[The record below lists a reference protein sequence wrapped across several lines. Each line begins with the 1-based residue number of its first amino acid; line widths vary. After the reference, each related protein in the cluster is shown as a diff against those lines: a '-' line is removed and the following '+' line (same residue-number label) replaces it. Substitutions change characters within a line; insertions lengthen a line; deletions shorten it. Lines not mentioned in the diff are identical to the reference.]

1 MKIRRSKNKPDF
13 LDGGKTMGER
23 LVSLSNVRILDYTG
37 ELGPY
42 AAKMYAGLGA
52 DVIHI
57 EPIAGD
63 PIRNNGPFYKGI
75 PGMERGLQYLYYNAG
90 KRGMALDLKMDKGKE
105 IFVELCKTADILL
118 ESFAPGYLEDI
129 GLSYE
134 KLSAVNPKLVQTSI
148 TPFGAFGPYV
158 DYPGSDLTCSA
169 LGGFLFLAGVD
180 NDKPVRTCDNQAYR
194 MAEAYAA
201 VGSSIALLFAKK
213 TGVGQFVDV
222 SCMEAVGMALENAP
236 QYWDLEGK
244 NRRGRGKEGGTATI
258 HPCTDGYVVI
268 VAIMGKNK
276 PMWVPFV
283 KWMKDENVEEWE
295 TFDDDKWIDPAYRSS
310 QEGYNTFCRVFE
322 RFSMQHHKSYL
333 YENGQAHRTAITPV
347 SNGKDLLESPQ
358 LKYHD
363 FWKTLYHENLEG
375 EVTYPGA
382 PYEFGNL
389 EWRLGNPA
397 PSFGQHT
404 AEILRESGYDD
415 NEIDAFSKEGIVY
428 VAKKS

>member
-1 MKIRRSKNKPDF
+1 
-13 LDGGKTMGER
+13 MGEESI
-23 LVSLSNVRILDYTG
+23 SLSNVKVLDCTG

-52 DVIHI
+52 HVIHI

-63 PIRNNGPFYKGI
+63 PLRNLGPFYKGI

-90 KRGMALDLKMDKGKE
+90 KKGMALNLKMDKGKE
-105 IFVELCKTADILL
+105 IFVKLCKTADILL
-118 ESFAPGYLEDI
+118 ESFAPGYLDDI

-148 TPFGAFGPYV
+148 TPFGAFGPYA

-180 NDKPVRTCDNQAYR
+180 NDKPVRASDNQAYR

-213 TGVGQFVDV
+213 TGIGQFVDV
-222 SCMEAVGMALENAP
+222 SCIEAVGMALENAA

-244 NRRGRGKEGGTATI
+244 NRRGRGKEAGTATI
-258 HPCTDGYVVI
+258 HPCKDGYVAI
-268 VAIMGKNK
+268 VAIMGTNK
-276 PMWVPFV
+276 VMWGPFL
-283 KWMKDENVEEWE
+283 KWMEDANVEEWE
-295 TFDDDKWIDPAYRSS
+295 IFDDDKWIEPGYRAS
-310 QEGYNTFCRVFE
+310 QEGYDTFCRVFE
-322 RFSMQHHKSYL
+322 RFTMQHDKSYL
-333 YENGQAHRTAITPV
+333 YETGQAHRVAISPV
-347 SNGKDLLESPQ
+347 SNGKDLLENPQ
-358 LKYHD
+358 LRHRD

-375 EVTYPGA
+375 EITYPGA

-397 PSFGQHT
+397 PTFGQHT

-415 NEIDAFSKEGIVY
+415 NEIDALTKEGIIY